1 MSSNNATLT
10 QKVQNLAAGY
20 ESHIEKVAAKEMTET
35 LFAEVQNVII
45 DRKALSSVQEG
56 EVLVFTNV
64 VELNS
69 SKGDSYLAALF
80 ISDTQSSYYLSA
92 RALATLRLVN
102 NRNQIPEWSDKLRD
116 VNSFQRYLRDE
127 GSLSLGI
134 GLHALGRTKVLDYTK
149 PGQRIQ
155 RYLNACYNGY
165 IEYRQMLGE
174 GVDALT
180 AHRRLIQSGV
190 APEFLALSGLE
201 LEKVLLYTP
210 VFRVIS

>member
-80 ISDTQSSYYLSA
+80 VSDTQNSYYLSA
-92 RALATLRLVN
+92 RALATLRLVK
-102 NRNQIPEWSDKLRD
+102 NRNQIPEWSDELRN
-116 VNSFQRYLRDE
+116 VNSFQRYLRDA

-134 GLHALGRTKVLDYTK
+134 GLHALGRTKVVDYTK
-149 PGQRIQ
+149 PGQHIQ
-155 RYLNACYNGY
+155 RYLNTCYNGY
-165 IEYRQMLGE
+165 AEYRQMLGE
-174 GVDALT
+174 GMDALM
-180 AHRRLIQSGV
+180 AHRKLIRSGV
-190 APEFLALSGLE
+190 SPEFLALAGQE